1 MEHDGRVGSNG
12 GEGSDGGDGGDGG
25 DHEGRWEQR
34 AALVVDGAGAV
45 FAEHGGLYGEHGG
58 GSTRERLRLFKE
70 REFALDRLDLQG
82 YVSHI
87 SRTTYSSISLC
98 LC

>member
-1 MEHDGRVGSNG
+1 MEHEGRVGSNG
-12 GEGSDGGDGGDGG
+12 GDGSDGGDGG

-87 SRTTYSSISLC
+87 SRTTYQSISMSRLAY
-98 LC
+98 

>member
-1 MEHDGRVGSNG
+1 MEHEGRVGSN
-12 GEGSDGGDGGDGG
+12 GGDGGDGG

-82 YVSHI
+82 YVSRVTYHA
-87 SRTTYSSISLC
+87 SRLHVPRLTSHVS
-98 LC
+98 